1 MAAAKGTWIGATAF
15 ASVALAAGAWF
26 LAISPQLAEAAELR
40 EQTESVDNQNDL
52 LELAIAKLAAEFEH
66 LDEYRTELADLR
78 LQIPTEAELSAYLR
92 ELDAIAVAH
101 AVVVTN
107 VAPAMPQAFV
117 SAVVPAPAPAPT
129 ETAEEGTEEEALA
142 EEPTDEPTDE
152 ATPTAEA
159 VPAGPVAPPGF
170 VAIPLTIT
178 VVGTYDNT
186 VAFLSSLQTGT
197 QRLFLLTGITG
208 TSQQPAEAS
217 GGRPELALGDQEL
230 QLTGFLYAL
239 PDPLGVPTTAPDPS
253 ATPAPTGEPV
263 LPVAPPGK
271 NPLVPIAGA

>member
-1 MAAAKGTWIGATAF
+1 MAAKKGTWIGATAF

-40 EQTESVDNQNDL
+40 EQTESVDNQNDI

-92 ELDAIAVAH
+92 ELDAIAAAH

-129 ETAEEGTEEEALA
+129 ETAEEGTEEEATA
-142 EEPTDEPTDE
+142 EEPTDE
-152 ATPTAEA
+152 ATPTAPA

-170 VAIPLTIT
+170 VAIPVTMT

-230 QLTGFLYAL
+230 QLTGFLYTL
-239 PDPLGVPTTAPDPS
+239 PDPLGVLTTAPDPS

>member
-1 MAAAKGTWIGATAF
+1 MAAKKGTWIGATAF
-15 ASVALAAGAWF
+15 ASVALAGGAWL
-26 LAISPQLAEAAELR
+26 LAISPQIAEGAELR
-40 EQTESVDNQNDL
+40 EQTESVDNQNDI

-66 LDEYRTELADLR
+66 LDEYKTELAELR
-78 LQIPTEAELSAYLR
+78 LQIPTEARLSAYLR
-92 ELDAIAVAH
+92 ELDAIAAAH

-107 VAPAMPQAFV
+107 LAPAMPQAFV

-129 ETAEEGTEEEALA
+129 ETAEEGTEEEATA
-142 EEPTDEPTDE
+142 EAPTDE
-152 ATPTAEA
+152 ATPTTPA

-170 VAIPLTIT
+170 VAIPVTIT

-230 QLTGFLYAL
+230 QLTGFLYTL
-239 PDPLGVPTTAPDPS
+239 PDPLGVLTPVPDPS
-253 ATPAPTGEPV
+253 ATPTPTGEPV